1 MQGRW
6 AREAVDI
13 VVAVAVFASAFGF
26 YYLTGPTDVAWMEGA
41 EYQRRVAQSDIGTGP
56 WEHPLFVALSQPF
69 LLLPW
74 GEIARRANWAAAA
87 FAAGACLFV
96 YLLLKSLLTMAPQFI
111 ARRVGVLAAVSLGV
125 SHTFW
130 MRAVT
135 PGPEPLDALL
145 LAAMLYF
152 LIRFANIGGAINLY
166 AGMGILGLS
175 LANNFLMIFLV
186 PIVFLWA
193 RVVQPPLIRQLGKVR
208 LRGLLMFVAGAS
220 AALAVAVLG
229 WTKTGFLIPP
239 AQESWLR
246 FWEHMMLTWEQ
257 PLQESLMRFGG
268 MMLLNFPPWT
278 AVIGL
283 IGLWELYRR
292 QKYVFFLVFP
302 LFLAYAFLVVTLRLE
317 APVPSYLP
325 AWVFLSVAVGFGW
338 WKLLSSGGWQGFAV
352 AILLCASPL
361 AIYRFAPDAVRQA
374 QMEFRAEALLD
385 VPKELPL
392 DHLAFQLNPDRRD
405 LPEARAFASAA
416 LATLPEGAVVVSP
429 SRTSELMVAPM
440 RYLVEVEARASVSF
454 VSLGDDDD
462 EISDGVYMMGLHPPH
477 PVITAKLATHHLQAT
492 GDWFHVMPRTAFT
505 DRVLADGPVTP
516 TEPVEPNSEPDK
528 NAEPGQQRREVTDDT
543 LDDSHLIGR
552 WYGYVEPQ
560 GYPVTLWI
568 RGAPG
573 KLTGTAVL
581 NEEGARPQEGTFVR
595 LSSTVGAVL
604 GSVEIGDADTDQLH
618 FHIDATQEGN
628 RLEGF
633 WKIYE
638 LPELHGR
645 FIVWKQ

>member
-1 MQGRW
+1 MQGRR
-6 AREAVDI
+6 AKDAVNMI
-13 VVAVAVFASAFGF
+13 VAVAVFAGAFGL
-26 YYLTGPTDVAWMEGA
+26 YYLSGPTDVAWMEGA
-41 EYQRRVAQSDIGTGP
+41 EYQRRVAQTDIGNGP
-56 WEHPLFVALSQPF
+56 WEHPLFIFLSQPF

-74 GEIARRANWAAAA
+74 GELARRANWAAAV

-152 LIRFANIGGAINLY
+152 LIRFANVGGATNLY
-166 AGMGILGLS
+166 IGMGILGLS
-175 LANNFLMIFLV
+175 LANNLLMVFLV

-193 RVVQPPLIRQLGKVR
+193 RVVQPPLVREIGKVR
-208 LRGLLMFVAGAS
+208 FRGLAMFVAGAS
-220 AALAVAVLG
+220 VALAVAVWG

-239 AQESWLR
+239 EQKSWLP
-246 FWEHMMLTWEQ
+246 FWEHMMLTWEL
-257 PLQESLMRFGG
+257 PLQESLMRFAA

-278 AVIGL
+278 IVIGL

-302 LFLAYAFLVVTLRLE
+302 LFLAYAFLVVTLRLG

-338 WKLLSSGGWQGFAV
+338 SKLLSSGGWQAFAV

-361 AIYRFAPDAVRQA
+361 VIYRFAPSAVRQA
-374 QMEFRAEALLD
+374 QLEFRAEALLD
-385 VPKELPL
+385 VPQELPL
-392 DHLAFQLNPDRRD
+392 DHLAFQLNPDRRG
-405 LPEARAFASAA
+405 LPQARDFASLA

-429 SRTSELMVAPM
+429 SRVSELMVAPM
-440 RYLVEVEARASVSF
+440 RYLVEVEAQASVSF
-454 VSLGDDDD
+454 VSLGIGDELLDD
-462 EISDGVYMMGLHPPH
+462 VYMMGLHPPH
-477 PVITAKLATHHLQAT
+477 PAITSKLATHHLQAT
-492 GDWFHVMPRTAFT
+492 GDWFHLMPRTAFT
-505 DRVLADGPVTP
+505 DRVLADAPLTS
-516 TEPVEPNSEPDK
+516 TEPGEPAQPDGDV
-528 NAEPGQQRREVTDDT
+528 AGDD

-552 WYGYVEPQ
+552 WYGYVEPH
-560 GYPVTLWI
+560 GYPVTLRI
-568 RGAPG
+568 QGAPG
-573 KLTGTAVL
+573 NLTGTVVL
-581 NEEGARPQEGTFVR
+581 NEEGTRPQHGKFVR

-604 GSVEIGDADTDQLH
+604 GSVEIGEADTDQLH
-618 FHIDATQEGN
+618 FHIDATQQGN

-633 WKIYE
+633 WKVYE

>member
-1 MQGRW
+1 MQGRF
-6 AREAVDI
+6 AREAVNI
-13 VVAVAVFASAFGF
+13 AVAVAVFAAAFGF
-26 YYLTGPTDVAWMEGA
+26 YFWTGPTDVAWMEGA
-41 EYQRRVAQSDIGTGP
+41 EYQRRVAQTDIGTGP

-74 GEIARRANWAAAA
+74 GELARRANWAAAA

-96 YLLLKSLLTMAPQFI
+96 YLLMKSLLTMAPQFI

-175 LANNFLMIFLV
+175 LANNLLMIFLV

-193 RVVQPPLIRQLGKVR
+193 RIVQPPLIREVGKVR
-208 LRGLLMFVAGAS
+208 FRGLAMFVAGAS
-220 AALAVAVLG
+220 VALAVAVLG
-229 WTKTGFLIPP
+229 WTKTGFLIQP

-257 PLQESLMRFGG
+257 PLQESLMRFGA

-278 AVIGL
+278 AAIGL

-325 AWVFLSVAVGFGW
+325 AWVLLSVAVGFGW

-361 AIYRFAPDAVRQA
+361 VIYRFAPDAVRQA
-374 QMEFRAEALLD
+374 QLEFRAEALLGAA
-385 VPKELPL
+385 KELPL
-392 DHLAFQLNPDRRD
+392 DHLAFQLNPDRRE
-405 LPEARAFASAA
+405 LPEARAFAEAA

-440 RYLVEVEARASVSF
+440 RYLAEVEGQASVSF
-454 VSLGDDDD
+454 VSLGMGDALADD
-462 EISDGVYMMGLHPPH
+462 VYIMGLHPPH

-492 GDWFHVMPRTAFT
+492 GDWFHVLPRTALT
-505 DRVLADGPVTP
+505 DRVLADTPNAP
-516 TEPVEPNSEPDK
+516 TEPVQQSEDV
-528 NAEPGQQRREVTDDT
+528 ADDA

-573 KLTGTAVL
+573 NLTGTAVL

-604 GSVEIGDADTDQLH
+604 GSVEIGEADTDQLH

-645 FIVWKQ
+645 FIVWKQP